1 MQSHATIE
9 ADLALDEG
17 SQVNLGRRDP
27 FSVAGCVILFD
38 RDRDRLQEVV
48 RSRSVPKW
56 KNATSAH
63 VEALLEVFES
73 TQARAL
79 VRIFERTEDGLRRL
93 KETLEEAI
101 RREKEVAEHAQLFL
115 KNTSFDESADSI
127 FRLVLL
133 GSAAAFLHKASV
145 EEVVRTL
152 PKTFIDVARVAFKVW
167 IDRYSAPD
175 SHVLGIRGA
184 FARFAD
190 TERRDYERLPKI
202 EYKFCGAAL
211 VPETERASLILVDH
225 LTGIVASQTIPKYRM
240 PAGLVGAPAAEWHE
254 RLLKNSRFLVLRTK
268 VESLMPEIQAAQDAG
283 QELVRQATAL
293 KADIL
298 GESRDGVGQS

>member
-27 FSVAGCVILFD
+27 FSVAGCVVLFD
-38 RDRDRLQEVV
+38 RDRDRLREVV
-48 RSRSVPKW
+48 SSRSVPKW

-63 VEALLEVFES
+63 VEAILDVFES

-93 KETLEEAI
+93 KEALEEAI
-101 RREKEVAEHAQLFL
+101 RHEKEVAQVAQLFL
-115 KNTSFDESADSI
+115 KDTSFDESADGI

-133 GSAAAFLHKASV
+133 GSAAAFLYKASV

-152 PKTFIDVARVAFKVW
+152 PKTFIDVARLAFRVW

-175 SHVLGIRGA
+175 SHVHAVRGA
-184 FARFAD
+184 FARYAG
-190 TERRDYERLPKI
+190 TERKAFERLPKI
-202 EYKFCGAAL
+202 EFQFCGAEL
-211 VPETERASLILVDH
+211 VEETQHASLILVDH
-225 LTGIVASQTIPKYRM
+225 LTGIVASQTIPKYQM
-240 PAGLVGAPAAEWHE
+240 PAGLAGAPAAEWHE
-254 RLLKNSRFLVLRTK
+254 RLLKNPRLLVLRTK
-268 VESLMPEIQAAQDAG
+268 VESLMPEIQAAQAAG
-283 QELVRQATAL
+283 QELVRQAKEL
-293 KADIL
+293 KADVL
-298 GESRDGVGQS
+298 GEPRDGGGQS